1 MFFPRL
7 LDDVVPLQLMNE
19 PFKQVP
25 DNNPQRLAI
34 RNRVRETVARLERQG
49 KQPSLVNRQML
60 ESLAQQ
66 ILGELGFS
74 VDYTAWT
81 MVLLGN
87 EFWRESIE
95 AIPPNRRVLLLP
107 HCMRKSPGC
116 PGIYEKDG
124 LLCQS
129 CGSCPLG
136 DLKTLAESLG
146 YHLLIAEGTPI
157 VMQWILNGK
166 ADAILGVGCLHSLE
180 RAFEKIQFAGIP
192 AAAVPL
198 WGSTCKN
205 SLTDLDWIREMIDIP
220 YKPRV
225 RTVQRAVK
233 GGTLS
238 HSADS
243 NDSTG
248 NDSENRLYST
258 LHPTWLHLLR
268 GATRL
273 FDEMQLR
280 ELLSPVL
287 PVQSFSVE
295 QEQKGSKNDGMS
307 TDYLGMTGRIAFDFL
322 RRGGKHYRPFI
333 TLAAYDALTGS
344 LGTGEDGAEIVAR
357 FPNSL
362 KRIAISMEIFHKA
375 SLVHD
380 DIEDDDAFRYGL
392 PSLHQAYGI
401 PSAINIGDYLI
412 GLGYRLIAS
421 QSRELSEKGGIEEG
435 GIIVADILQKL
446 SEAHTKLCEGQ
457 GGELTWRLHN
467 SGKLPSQEQSNRELS
482 AVETLRIYGLKTSPA
497 FEAALYAGLRF
508 GAMSARLDLHW
519 FRSLEPLITQFS
531 RFLGIAF
538 QIKNDLEDWDWDNA
552 GKREYGADILGGR
565 PTLLRALAFESLD
578 QSDQVLFQELLQGL
592 QQIDGLQ
599 RLYTDERNQYE
610 QNEVTNHLKD
620 KMGQV
625 RRLYEKANVFSKA
638 SQLIGKYADRA
649 RTVVEQI
656 DHESL
661 KPLLLHFVHSL
672 LGTAVS

>member
-1 MFFPRL
+1 
-7 LDDVVPLQLMNE
+7 MNE

-25 DNNPQRLAI
+25 DDLSQRLAI
-34 RNRVRETVARLERQG
+34 RDRVRETVARLEQQG
-49 KQPSLVNRQML
+49 KQPGSVNRPML
-60 ESLAQQ
+60 ESLAQH
-66 ILGELGFS
+66 ILGELALS
-74 VDYTAWT
+74 ADYSAWT

-87 EFWRESIE
+87 EFWRGSIE
-95 AIPPNRRVLLLP
+95 TIPPNRRVLLLP

-129 CGSCPLG
+129 CGACPLA

-166 ADAILGVGCLHSLE
+166 ADAILGVGCLNSLE
-180 RAFEKIQFAGIP
+180 RAFEKLQFAGIP

-198 WGSTCKN
+198 WGATCKN

-225 RTVQRAVK
+225 RTVQRVAT
-233 GGTLS
+233 GGTAS
-238 HSADS
+238 HSAGS
-243 NDSTG
+243 NDWTG

-287 PVQSFSVE
+287 PVQPLSIE
-295 QEQKGSKNDGMS
+295 QEKKGSNGDGMS
-307 TDYLGMTGRIAFDFL
+307 TDYLGTTGRIAFDFL
-322 RRGGKHYRPFI
+322 LRGGKHYRPFI

-344 LGTGEDGAEIVAR
+344 LGTGENGPEMVAQ

-362 KRIAISMEIFHKA
+362 KRIAVSMEIFHKA

-392 PSLHQAYGI
+392 PSLHQEYGI

-421 QSRELSEKGGIEEG
+421 QSRELGEEAGNEKGGG
-435 GIIVADILQKL
+435 GNIVADILQKL

-457 GGELTWRLHN
+457 GGELIWRLHN
-467 SGKLPSQEQSNRELS
+467 SGNWPNQERSNRELS

-497 FEAALYAGLRF
+497 FEAALYAGLRL
-508 GAMSARLDLHW
+508 GAMSARLDLNW
-519 FRSLEPLITQFS
+519 FRSLESSITQFS

-538 QIKNDLEDWDWDNA
+538 QIKNDLEDWDWDNE

-592 QQIDGLQ
+592 QQMDGLQ
-599 RLYTDERNQYE
+599 RLYTEERDRDG
-610 QNEVTNHLKD
+610 QNEAANHLKD
-620 KMGQV
+620 RMGQV

-649 RTVVEQI
+649 KRVVEQI

-672 LGTAVS
+672 LGTAGS